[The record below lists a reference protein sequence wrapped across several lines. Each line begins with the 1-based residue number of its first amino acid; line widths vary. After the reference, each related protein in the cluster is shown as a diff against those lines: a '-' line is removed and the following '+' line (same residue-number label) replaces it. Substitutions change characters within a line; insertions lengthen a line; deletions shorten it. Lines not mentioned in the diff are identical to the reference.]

1 MKMYGFSSIDGK
13 FTFGRFKGL
22 TFEEVLSWCPSYI
35 DNCILYYP
43 NFYISKL
50 VIQQIQELFPDYII
64 PKIVEEHIANCC
76 FADDEEF
83 ADDELDDDE
92 WVGANTEFDIDE
104 YIDNDIEEQ
113 TSRTYDCYNGS
124 WAQDVEGYSDDDID
138 TIFDGDP
145 NAYWNID

>member
-1 MKMYGFSSIDGK
+1 MKIYSFSSIDKK

-35 DNCILYYP
+35 DNCLLYYP

-50 VIQQIQELFPDYII
+50 VIQQIQDLFPDYII
-64 PKIVEEHIANCC
+64 PKIAEEHIANCC
-76 FADDEEF
+76 FADD
-83 ADDELDDDE
+83 DELDNDE
-92 WVGANTEFDIDE
+92 LEDNEWESDNVEFDIDDD
-104 YIDNDIEEQ
+104 YNNQ
-113 TSRTYDCYNGS
+113 TLRTYDCYNGS

>member
-1 MKMYGFSSIDGK
+1 MIKK
-13 FTFGRFKGL
+13 FAFGRFKGL

-35 DNCILYYP
+35 DYCILYIP

-64 PKIVEEHIANCC
+64 PKTAEEHIAHCC
-76 FADDEEF
+76 FADDDEF
-83 ADDELDDDE
+83 DDDE
-92 WVGANTEFDIDE
+92 FEDDEWESDNLEFDIDD
-104 YIDNDIEEQ
+104 DNYDNQ
-113 TSRTYDCYNGS
+113 SLRTYDCYNGS

>member
-1 MKMYGFSSIDGK
+1 MKIYSISSIDKK
-13 FTFGRFKGL
+13 FTFGRLKGL

-35 DNCILYYP
+35 DNCLLYYP

-50 VIQQIQELFPDYII
+50 VIQQIQDLFPDYII
-64 PKIVEEHIANCC
+64 PKIAEEHIANCC
-76 FADDEEF
+76 FADD
-83 ADDELDDDE
+83 DELDNDE
-92 WVGANTEFDIDE
+92 LEDNEWESDNVEFDIDDD
-104 YIDNDIEEQ
+104 YNNQ
-113 TSRTYDCYNGS
+113 TLRTYDCYNGS